1 MLFRRRVLYGASL
14 WAALWAGGHAY
25 ASSTYDARLRFQPGA
40 GGAAVDGYNVYV
52 RAVSGPYAARRDVG
66 LPSPDADGFIAV
78 AINGLDVRMSYV
90 VAVTAY
96 DAAGEESGLS
106 NEIGIGY
113 RQAAAL
119 VDSDEDGLSDAEED
133 PDLDQV
139 VDAEETDPE
148 DPDSDGDGVSDRRDR
163 CRATAPGNA
172 VEPDG
177 CPPCEELQLQRI
189 KLSARED
196 RYTAAARA
204 VISPSPALDVLRSG
218 AAIEI
223 RDDAGTTLYRGE
235 IPAQAFEPN
244 VSGRVLRFRQGAS
257 MAAPIRANGIKE
269 LTVSVA
275 NHDTAL
281 WMVASGLDLEDV
293 HAAPVLTWIVRSG
306 NSCFRHV
313 GLACSSRSQHI
324 VRCD

>member
-1 MLFRRRVLYGASL
+1 MLFRRRVLYCASL
-14 WAALWAGGHAY
+14 WAALVAGGQAHAGG
-25 ASSTYDARLRFQPGA
+25 TYDARLRFQPGA
-40 GGAAVDGYNVYV
+40 GGAAIDGYNVYV
-52 RAVSGPYAARRDVG
+52 RAVTGPYAERRDVG
-66 LPSPDADGFIAV
+66 LPAPDADGFIGV
-78 AINGLDVRMSYV
+78 AINGLDVRMTYV

-106 NEIGIGY
+106 NEISIGY

-119 VDSDEDGLSDAEED
+119 VDSDGDGLSDAEED

-139 VDAEETDPE
+139 VDAGESDPE
-148 DPDSDGDGVSDRRDR
+148 SPDSDGDGVSDRRDR
-163 CRATAPGNA
+163 CRATASGSA

-177 CPPCEELQLQRI
+177 CPPCEELELRRI

-196 RYTAAARA
+196 QYTVAARA
-204 VISPSPALDVLRSG
+204 VISPSPALDVLASG

-235 IPAQAFEPN
+235 IPGQAFEPN
-244 VSGRVLRFRQGAS
+244 VSARALRFRQGTS
-257 MAAPIRANGIKE
+257 EAAPIGANGIKE
-269 LTVSVA
+269 LAVSVGPR
-275 NHDTAL
+275 DTTL

-293 HAAPVLTWIVRSG
+293 HAASALTWIVRSG
-306 NSCFRHV
+306 NRCFRHV